1 MPQCTSDCGC
11 DGGEYCLYFFRV
23 ITYIPSVMTPL
34 IILITCLLDLSRP
47 QETARCL
54 SVLPIV
60 DVTEAAAWV
69 VNPEVFQHLGAN
81 PGGMMRVSTYPY
93 PLDVI
98 TPLCASG
105 ETTTASRNNKLP
117 ITKKIQTSSEQ
128 MDLQGT
134 LLPQRDQPAL
144 TIENN

>member
-1 MPQCTSDCGC
+1 MPQCTSNCGC

-23 ITYIPSVMTPL
+23 ISYIPSVMTPL

-69 VNPEVFQHLGAN
+69 VSPEVFQHLGAI
-81 PGGMMRVSTYPY
+81 PGGMMRVSTCP
-93 PLDVI
+93 PLHVI
-98 TPLCASG
+98 TTLCAS
-105 ETTTASRNNKLP
+105 
-117 ITKKIQTSSEQ
+117 
-128 MDLQGT
+128 
-134 LLPQRDQPAL
+134 
-144 TIENN
+144 